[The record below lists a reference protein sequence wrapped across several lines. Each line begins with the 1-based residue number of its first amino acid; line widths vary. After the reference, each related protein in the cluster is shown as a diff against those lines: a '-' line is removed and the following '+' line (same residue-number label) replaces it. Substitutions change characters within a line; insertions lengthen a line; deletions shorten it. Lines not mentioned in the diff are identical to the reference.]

1 MIFKNG
7 RLFHT
12 LSIKKESNK
21 SSKMIF
27 KNGRLFS
34 KLGFEKIPV
43 TGIVGYAQKILSITA
58 TSVSRIIGVARTS
71 IEKVIGVD

>member
-12 LSIKKESNK
+12 PSIKKESNK

-43 TGIVGYAQKILSITA
+43 TGIVGYAQNILSIAA
-58 TSVSRIIGVARTS
+58 TNINKFIGVAKTS
-71 IEKVIGVD
+71 INKVIGVD

>member
-1 MIFKNG
+1 
-7 RLFHT
+7 
-12 LSIKKESNK
+12 
-21 SSKMIF
+21 MIF